1 MNQFFEIF
9 CYVVG
14 AHTCKNIMGSFCV
27 KDLTPIFKLDI
38 GDEITDDF
46 NTHKIYST
54 TGILRD
60 DIEGQNIVVPNIGV
74 YFFKDII
81 SDFHN
86 YSQHEKV
93 KHIHTYSVY
102 DSAITDINGQYR
114 VFLEPGNY
122 TIKVEGGCYN
132 SFFYNQEIIT
142 GLNNL
147 YDTKVSNFTIKSK
160 YEDITEINNSTK
172 KIISGTALN
181 SYNQP
186 LENVEIIISQ
196 GNNVISYCKSDQRGK
211 YQFIIDNGIYDV
223 RIRSRNYTI
232 KKINNF
238 NFIDGQ
244 GFMTTLKE
252 NYAWFTKEEWIK
264 FI

>member
-1 MNQFFEIF
+1 MNQTINCFFNA
-9 CYVVG
+9 VG
-14 AHTCKNIMGSFCV
+14 ISTSKSIMGSFCV
-27 KDLTPIFKLDI
+27 KDLTPIFKLNI
-38 GDEITDDF
+38 GNETTDDF
-46 NTHKIYST
+46 NTYKIYST

-60 DIEGQNIVVPNIGV
+60 NIEGQSVIVPNIGV

-93 KHIHTYSVY
+93 KHIHTFPVY
-102 DSAITDINGQYR
+102 DFVITDINGQYK

-132 SFFYNQEIIT
+132 SFFYNQEITT

-147 YDTKVSNFTIKSK
+147 YDTKVSNFTIRSK

-172 KIISGTALN
+172 KIISGTFLN
-181 SYNQP
+181 AFDQP

-196 GNNVISYCKSDQRGK
+196 ENNVISYCKSDQKGK

-244 GFMTTLKE
+244 GFMTILKE